1 MMNTNNSDNRA
12 VIYAR
17 FSSHNQRDES
27 IDAQERAC
35 REYAQRNG
43 LQIIE
48 IYADRAKSGT
58 SSEREEFQRMIKDSG
73 DKKFRYLL
81 IHKLDRFSRNK
92 YDAVIFKKKLR
103 MNGVTIISV
112 TENLDDSPESIMLE
126 SVIEGMAQYYS
137 SNLAREV
144 RKGQRETALQHKHLG
159 GTPPLGLE
167 VDPNTRKYVIN
178 EKEAEIV
185 RIIFEKYA
193 DGIGYNQILNYL
205 NSMGYRTKRGNQFGK
220 NSLYSILEN
229 EKYVGTYVFNK
240 RLEKNAVGKRNPT
253 VRPREEW
260 IIAEDVIPAIIDQ
273 RTFDIV
279 QAKMSENKRKAGQY
293 TAKEIYLLSG
303 LIFCGECGRSMCGN
317 VKTNGRRS
325 GNYASYRC
333 SGRHNKQGCHNKEIR
348 RDYIDN
354 YVLDELYNRLFSK
367 VSLKNL
373 TEMLNDYNAMM
384 SSQSDSEINAI
395 KTQIQDIDRKIGNLL
410 DLVSDGGVKIDT
422 IGGKL
427 KELEAQRQEFEDTLK
442 ELELKN
448 KASLISEEQV
458 KEIIIRSGEFIRAH
472 NISEC
477 RNFIK
482 SYIEKVIVYDEKVEV
497 IFKVNVF
504 DKETGEVV
512 PMKSKETVKN
522 LRLEYQDVEKGHSS
536 AVIVPK
542 KGRNFESE
550 VA

>member
-35 REYAQRNG
+35 REYAKRKG
-43 LQIIE
+43 LQVIE
-48 IYADRAKSGT
+48 VYADRAKSGT
-58 SSEREEFQRMIKDSG
+58 SAEREEFQRMIKDSG
-73 DKKFRYLL
+73 EKKFRYLI
-81 IHKLDRFSRNK
+81 IHKLDRFSRDRN
-92 YDAVIFKKKLR
+92 DAVIYKYKLKA
-103 MNGVTIISV
+103 NGVTVLSV
-112 TENLDDSPESIMLE
+112 TENIDGSPESMIMEALFE
-126 SVIEGMAQYYS
+126 SMADYFS
-137 SNLAREV
+137 KNLAREV

-167 VDPNTRKYVIN
+167 VDPQTRKYVIN

-193 DGIGYNQILNYL
+193 DGIGYNQILSYL

-253 VRPREEW
+253 VIPREEW

-279 QAKMSENKRKAGQY
+279 QAKMSENKRRAGQY

-317 VKTNGRRS
+317 VRTNGRRS

-333 SGRHNKQGCHNKEIR
+333 SRRHNKQGCHNKEIR

-384 SSQSDSEINAI
+384 SSQSDSEITAI
-395 KTQIQDIDRKIGNLL
+395 KTQIQDIDCKINRLL
-410 DLVSDGGVKIDT
+410 ELVSEGGIKIDT

-427 KELEAQRQEFEDTLK
+427 KELEAQRQEREDTLK
-442 ELELKN
+442 DFELKN

-482 SYIEKVIVYDEKVEV
+482 SYVEKVIVYDEKVEV

-504 DKETGEVV
+504 DKETGEVA
-512 PMKSKETVKN
+512 PMKSEETVKN
-522 LRLEYQDVEKGHSS
+522 LRLEYQDIKKGHSS
-536 AVIVPK
+536 AGIVPK
-542 KGRNFESE
+542 KGRNSESE

>member
-1 MMNTNNSDNRA
+1 MMNTNNKA

-167 VDPNTRKYVIN
+167 VDPDTRKYVIN

-185 RIIFEKYA
+185 QTIFEKYA
-193 DGIGYNQILNYL
+193 DGIGYNQILSYL

-279 QAKMSENKRKAGQY
+279 QAKMLENKRKAGQY

-317 VKTNGRRS
+317 VRTNGRRS

-384 SSQSDSEINAI
+384 SSQSDNEITAI

-427 KELEAQRQEFEDTLK
+427 KELEAQRQKFEDTLK

-482 SYIEKVIVYDEKVEV
+482 SYVEKVIVYDEKVEV

-512 PMKSKETVKN
+512 PMKSEETVKN

-536 AVIVPK
+536 AGIVPK

>member
-1 MMNTNNSDNRA
+1 MINTKNSDNRA

-27 IDAQERAC
+27 IDAQVRAC
-35 REYAQRNG
+35 REYAKRKG

-58 SSEREEFQRMIKDSG
+58 NAEREEFQRMIKDSK
-73 DKKFRYLL
+73 DKKFCYV
-81 IHKLDRFSRNK
+81 IVHKLDRFSRNI
-92 YDAVIFKKKLR
+92 YQSLHCEHKLNA
-103 MNGVTIISV
+103 NGVSILSV
-112 TENLDDSPESIMLE
+112 VENFDNSPESALVKTVALGVADYF
-126 SVIEGMAQYYS
+126 SK
-137 SNLAREV
+137 NLAREV
-144 RKGQRETALQHKHLG
+144 RKGQKETALQHKHLG
-159 GTPPLGLE
+159 GTPPLGLD
-167 VDPNTRKYVIN
+167 VDPETQQYVIN

-193 DGIGYNQILNYL
+193 EGTGYNQILTYL

-240 RLEKNAVGKRNPT
+240 RLEKNVAGKRNPT

-279 QAKMSENKRKAGQY
+279 QAKMSENKCKAGQY

-317 VKTNGRRS
+317 VRTNGRRS

-333 SGRHNKQGCHNKEIR
+333 SGRHNKRGCHNKEIR

-384 SSQSDSEINAI
+384 SSRSDSEINAI

-410 DLVSDGGVKIDT
+410 ELVSEGGVKIDT

-427 KELEAQRQEFEDTLK
+427 KELEAQRQGLEDTLK

-482 SYIEKVIVYDEKVEV
+482 SYVEKVIVYEEKVEV

-504 DKETGEVV
+504 DKETGEVA
-512 PMKSKETVKN
+512 PMKSEETVKN
-522 LRLEYQDVEKGHSS
+522 LRLEYQDIKKGHSS
-536 AVIVPK
+536 AGIVPK
-542 KGRNFESE
+542 KGRNSESE

>member
-35 REYAQRNG
+35 REYAERKG
-43 LQIIE
+43 LQVIE
-48 IYADRAKSGT
+48 VYADRAKSGT
-58 SSEREEFQRMIKDSG
+58 NSERDEFQRMIKDSG
-73 DKKFRYLL
+73 ENKFRYL
-81 IHKLDRFSRNK
+81 IVHKIDRFARNP
-92 YDAVIFKKKLR
+92 YDSAIYERKLNI
-103 MNGVTIISV
+103 NGVTLLSV
-112 TENLDDSPESIMLE
+112 IENFDDSPESALIKQVMIGFAGYF
-126 SVIEGMAQYYS
+126 SK
-137 SNLAREV
+137 NLAREV

-167 VDPNTRKYVIN
+167 VDPQTGKYAIN

-240 RLEKNAVGKRNPT
+240 RLEKIVAGKRNPT

-317 VKTNGRRS
+317 VRTNGRRS

-384 SSQSDSEINAI
+384 SSQSDNEITAI
-395 KTQIQDIDRKIGNLL
+395 KTQIQDIDRRL
-410 DLVSDGGVKIDT
+410 
-422 IGGKL
+422 
-427 KELEAQRQEFEDTLK
+427 A
-442 ELELKN
+442 
-448 KASLISEEQV
+448 
-458 KEIIIRSGEFIRAH
+458 
-472 NISEC
+472 
-477 RNFIK
+477 
-482 SYIEKVIVYDEKVEV
+482 
-497 IFKVNVF
+497 IF
-504 DKETGEVV
+504 
-512 PMKSKETVKN
+512 S
-522 LRLEYQDVEKGHSS
+522 
-536 AVIVPK
+536 I
-542 KGRNFESE
+542 
-550 VA
+550 